1 MEWQFFANFEDY
13 EEITRCVLN
22 LRPYWTNVAYQDLQH
37 QEDPGSPYQQR
48 EYSLKLCDE
57 GTNEGTGLDGKGVC
71 FRAAVESHVFNSV
84 HLIL

>member
-1 MEWQFFANFEDY
+1 M
-13 EEITRCVLN
+13 
-22 LRPYWTNVAYQDLQH
+22 AYQDLQH

-71 FRAAVESHVFNSV
+71 FRAAVGSHAFNSKN
-84 HLIL
+84 